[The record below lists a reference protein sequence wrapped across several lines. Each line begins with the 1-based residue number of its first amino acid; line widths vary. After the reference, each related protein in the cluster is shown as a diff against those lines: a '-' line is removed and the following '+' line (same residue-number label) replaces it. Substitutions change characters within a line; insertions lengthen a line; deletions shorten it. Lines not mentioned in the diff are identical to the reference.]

1 MSIEF
6 KSIYFDYNSGD
17 PLVSHALK
25 NINLEIEDHSFF
37 ALIGET
43 GSGKTTL
50 AQHLNGLLWPN
61 KGTIK
66 IDDFFIDGND
76 AKLQNYV
83 GIVVWFFSFQNI
95 NFLNQLY

>member
-50 AQHLNGLLWPN
+50 AQHLNGLLWLIMERL
-61 KGTIK
+61 KSMIS
-66 IDDFFIDGND
+66 
-76 AKLQNYV
+76 L
-83 GIVVWFFSFQNI
+83 
-95 NFLNQLY
+95 